1 MITLTPLVNPEGA
14 TQQEYNPSQE
24 VLIPVVNSTSEFNP
38 VVDQVIFSIETV
50 TGNLLNSDRIFGF
63 SIRNYENTIDEG
75 QISSVVVFPVEDIK
89 KFGYDEGVFNV
100 YYNFYRTALNSEQNN
115 YFIQTI
121 SPSRTEVRISV
132 NNIPNEEVEVLVNEF
147 SSLLEVEGLFKD
159 FYIEINGSY
168 YIANNIL
175 LDTTTEEYSIL
186 LKLYQPLPASVTVDD
201 QLQVVFESAE
211 TVGFNINA
219 IYKSHIRQRNSFG
232 NRFCHNFFTK

>member
-1 MITLTPLVNPEGA
+1 MITLTPLANPEGA

-50 TGNLLNSDRIFGF
+50 TGDLLNSDRIFGF

-100 YYNFYRTALNSEQNN
+100 YYNFYRTALNSEQYN

-121 SPSRTEVRISV
+121 SPILHTPCGMYVTRETGK
-132 NNIPNEEVEVLVNEF
+132 NI
-147 SSLLEVEGLFKD
+147 
-159 FYIEINGSY
+159 
-168 YIANNIL
+168 
-175 LDTTTEEYSIL
+175 
-186 LKLYQPLPASVTVDD
+186 TV
-201 QLQVVFESAE
+201 
-211 TVGFNINA
+211 
-219 IYKSHIRQRNSFG
+219 K
-232 NRFCHNFFTK
+232 